1 MNDSL
6 SHLGALLRDASR
18 IGIACH
24 VRPDGDAIGSIVGLG
39 RSLQLMGKA
48 VSILSEDGVPPNLTF
63 LSGSDLVQVSQA
75 VPLELDVAVALD
87 TAAKDR
93 LGERTLTAFQ
103 SAPVLINVDHHGT
116 NPRYGHFNHI
126 DSASPA
132 AGQLVYELLQV
143 SQFPM
148 DAMVRE
154 NLFAA
159 ISTDTGSFQ
168 YSSTNPRTHRIVAE
182 MMEAGLDTAALA
194 TQLYQTHP
202 MRRVLLQKALLNEM
216 KFTCGQRVASWA
228 LSQALQQEI
237 QIQPGDTEGLIDVMR
252 SIEGVVAAV
261 IFEELPD
268 GRIRVSARS
277 KDSRVNVS
285 RVCSEFGGG
294 GHVMA
299 AGARLPG
306 PVAEAESRFLEVL
319 KNEIERTD

>member
-6 SHLGALLRDASR
+6 ATIGDALRAAER

-39 RSLQLMGKA
+39 QSLQLAGKA
-48 VSILSEDGVPPNLTF
+48 VVMLSEDGVPANLTF
-63 LSGSDLVQVSQA
+63 LPGSERIQKSGA
-75 VPLELDVAVALD
+75 EPLNLDVVVALD

-93 LGERTLTAFQ
+93 LGEKTLAAFSTAKLM
-103 SAPVLINVDHHGT
+103 VNMDHHGT
-116 NPRYGHFNHI
+116 NPRYGHLNYV
-126 DSASPA
+126 DSTAPA
-132 AGQLVYELLQV
+132 AGQIVYDLLQTAGL
-143 SQFPM
+143 PM
-148 DAMVRE
+148 DDTVRQ

-182 MMEAGLDTAALA
+182 MMEHGLDTARLA
-194 TQLYQTHP
+194 TLLYQTHP
-202 MRRVLLQKALLNEM
+202 LRRVLLQKALLNEM
-216 KFTCGQRVASWA
+216 KFTCGQQVASWA
-228 LSQALQQEI
+228 LTQARQSEVQV
-237 QIQPGDTEGLIDVMR
+237 QPGDTEGLIDIMR

-285 RVCSEFGGG
+285 RVCGEFGGG
-294 GHVMA
+294 GHIMA
-299 AGARLPG
+299 AGARLDG
-306 PVAEAESRFLEVL
+306 PVAEAESRFLEAL
-319 KNEIERTD
+319 KNEIERTG

>member
-1 MNDSL
+1 
-6 SHLGALLRDASR
+6 
-18 IGIACH
+18 
-24 VRPDGDAIGSIVGLG
+24 
-39 RSLQLMGKA
+39 
-48 VSILSEDGVPPNLTF
+48 
-63 LSGSDLVQVSQA
+63 
-75 VPLELDVAVALD
+75 
-87 TAAKDR
+87 
-93 LGERTLTAFQ
+93 
-103 SAPVLINVDHHGT
+103 
-116 NPRYGHFNHI
+116 
-126 DSASPA
+126 
-132 AGQLVYELLQV
+132 
-143 SQFPM
+143 M

-194 TQLYQTHP
+194 THLYQTHP
-202 MRRVLLQKALLNEM
+202 LRRVLLQKALLNEM

-228 LSQALQQEI
+228 LSQALQEEI
-237 QIQPGDTEGLIDVMR
+237 QIQPGDTEGLIDIMR

-285 RVCSEFGGG
+285 RVCGEFGGG

>member
-63 LSGSDLVQVSQA
+63 LAGSDLVQVSQA

-103 SAPVLINVDHHGT
+103 NAPVLINVDHHGT

-182 MMEAGLDTAALA
+182 MMEAGLDAAALA

-202 MRRVLLQKALLNEM
+202 LRRVLLQKALLNEM

-228 LSQALQQEI
+228 LSQTLQQEI
-237 QIQPGDTEGLIDVMR
+237 QIQPGDTEGLIDIMR

-285 RVCSEFGGG
+285 RVCGEFGGG

>member
-48 VSILSEDGVPPNLTF
+48 VSILSEDGVPANLTF
-63 LSGSDLVQVSQA
+63 LAGSELVQVSQA
-75 VPLELDVAVALD
+75 TPLELDVAVALD

-93 LGERTLTAFQ
+93 LGERTLSAFQ
-103 SAPVLINVDHHGT
+103 NAPVLINVDHHGT
-116 NPRYGHFNHI
+116 NPRYGHYNHI
-126 DSASPA
+126 DSSAPA
-132 AGQLVYELLQV
+132 AGQLVYDLLQV
-143 SQFPM
+143 SEFPM
-148 DAMVRE
+148 DAVVRE

-182 MMEAGLDTAALA
+182 MMEAGLDTASLA
-194 TQLYQTHP
+194 TKLYQTNP
-202 MRRVLLQKALLNEM
+202 MRRVMLQKALLNEM
-216 KFTCGQRVASWA
+216 KFTCGQQVASWA
-228 LSQALQQEI
+228 LPQSLQLEI

-261 IFEELPD
+261 IFEELSD
-268 GRIRVSARS
+268 GRVRVSARS

-285 RVCSEFGGG
+285 RVCAEFGGG
-294 GHVMA
+294 GHIMA

-306 PVAEAESRFLEVL
+306 PISDAESRFLEAL
-319 KNEIERTD
+319 KNEIERTG